1 MKRIA
6 LIAAVGLASLATLPY
21 SLPVLVVAAV
31 VVHYRRQRVAVPRS
45 VLFRQELDALEARL
59 REEVRETETLA
70 KIRYTKWKLDKEAE
84 KRHYITHGVHFPRTR
99 WQDEQDRFFAE
110 LEKRMAT
117 EQQRFAEDAHRI
129 EHAERLKIEDQRRQ
143 AGARPKPPSWPNSSD
158 SLKRPGLPPNGR
170 RPTRSRRH
178 SGPILPDECPVCLF
192 HEVP

>member
-31 VVHYRRQRVAVPRS
+31 VVHCRRQRNVVPRS

-70 KIRYTKWKLDKEAE
+70 KIRYTKWKLDREAE
-84 KRHYITHGVHFPRTR
+84 KRHYIAHGVHFPRTR

-117 EQQRFAEDAHRI
+117 EQQRFAEDARRI

-143 AGARPKPPSWPNSSD
+143 AGAAETAKLAEQQRQLEEARLAAEREAADKIAAALRAD
-158 SLKRPGLPPNGR
+158 LA
-170 RPTRSRRH
+170 
-178 SGPILPDECPVCLF
+178 
-192 HEVP
+192 